1 MRHEISSTRHTRI
14 QPPNAAAICFTAA
27 SGANSFADKARHRAD
42 TSLSEVIS
50 TASSKASRCNVST
63 E

>member
-27 SGANSFADKARHRAD
+27 AGEKSLADNARQRAD
-42 TSLSEVIS
+42 ISLSEVIS
-50 TASSKASRCNVST
+50 SAKSSASRCNVCA